1 MTAKEA
7 RETALKNFKTINR
20 DIMSAIYKAVSSGL
34 LSCEVEVDASR
45 YENVKQQLTAFG
57 YEVRRDTT
65 TGMLIIKFN

>member
-20 DIMSAIYKAVSSGL
+20 DIMGAILKAVSSGF
-34 LSCEVEVDASR
+34 LSCEVEVDAIR
-45 YENVKQQLTAFG
+45 YENVKHQLTALG

-65 TGMLIIKFN
+65 TGMLVVKFT